1 MSYGMLRS
9 MTRKQVLVQ
18 LDDAQVARL
27 DTLASAAADSR
38 SELIRRAIDL
48 YVEAVGEAIE
58 DVRYADAY
66 LRVPE
71 ELEEFA
77 ALREL
82 ASRAWPE
89 R

>member
-1 MSYGMLRS
+1 MA
-9 MTRKQVLVQ
+9 RKQVLVQ

-27 DTLASAAADSR
+27 DALASAAADSR

-48 YVEAVGEAIE
+48 YVDAVGEAIE

-82 ASRAWPE
+82 ASAAWPE

>member
-1 MSYGMLRS
+1 MLWVV
-9 MTRKQVLVQ
+9 TRKQVLVQ

-27 DTLASAAADSR
+27 DALASAAADSR

-48 YVEAVGEAIE
+48 YVEAVGEALE

-82 ASRAWPE
+82 ASQAWPE

>member
-1 MSYGMLRS
+1 MA
-9 MTRKQVLVQ
+9 RKQVLVQ

-27 DTLASAAADSR
+27 DALASAAADSR

-48 YVEAVGEAIE
+48 YVEAVGEALE

-71 ELEEFA
+71 ELGEFA